1 MGPRDQAT
9 VLDSLQ
15 AEVRQDDHL
24 SVGGTA
30 EVTMPRTYMLVHSVT
45 EALSLGCLGHRE
57 EDFRPGSKAT
67 KSPSIEGVGDPLQR
81 PPEGPQP
88 VRPKHRAHA
97 GEGQIVGCTPPGP
110 PPTPKTRRRRLPS
123 TVSFSS
129 ETTHLPSWPFLEPEA
144 ILG

>member
-1 MGPRDQAT
+1 MPVHG
-9 VLDSLQ
+9 V
-15 AEVRQDDHL
+15 
-24 SVGGTA
+24 TA
-30 EVTMPRTYMLVHSVT
+30 
-45 EALSLGCLGHRE
+45 ALSLGCLGHGE
-57 EDFRPGSKAT
+57 EDLRPGPEAT
-67 KSPSIEGVGDPLQR
+67 KSPSREGVGDPLQR

-88 VRPKHRAHA
+88 VWPKHRAHP
-97 GEGQIVGCTPPGP
+97 GEGKLVGCTPPPGP